1 MTHTRAPFCTAL
13 FVAASLLS
21 CLPLFAQPAPRHI
34 GRVNDSSYHHLL
46 VSGGPTQQNLAIAA
60 RESRALL
67 RLSEHNLGLLANFG
81 MADLVPAMPRP
92 ASAAG
97 SKPLDGQPL
106 AKMTD
111 AGRKVDWAVGLGT
124 GPLAPNT
131 FPAKY
136 SLNVNATPDCIN
148 DYVVYGTNVK
158 GKTGGQANVI
168 GINNLYSGSN
178 PTGFCGT
185 TPTIDFAYN
194 GSTASGTVLTSPQL
208 SMDGTKIVYVESASG
223 SSIFHILTWKAG
235 DGSSATNSV
244 APTKSGSC
252 VTGGNCLVSLTYSS
266 TATTTFASPW
276 VDYTSDKAYVASDDG
291 TVYRLSCAFLCALN
305 TTPTIDWTYSLPV
318 AGTGGPKATPS
329 GPVYDPVTGNLIVS
343 DQLGEVWSL
352 KDSDSGPSLN
362 GVVMVGGGGCTTAN
376 PPGRTGTGNK
386 CTASGLSYGVPDSPL
401 VDISTAKIYAVSG
414 NNGVTGASAVIVQMD
429 ELLTN
434 PVTVNL
440 GVGSA
445 GNTTS
450 NADLHDGAFDNDYI
464 NGSHSHGHLFTCG
477 TDTAVTYPDH
487 YWIGFANYP
496 TMDSGIQG
504 KLVRE
509 YSFGVPCS
517 PYTEFW
523 NPNVNLNGVKGE
535 HDILVSSLI
544 GGSHIN
550 SGTGWIVTDDIT
562 QGTVT
567 GVNAVNYPGGTSGVI
582 ADNVSTEAQASSF
595 YFGTLGPSSQG
606 TCATTNCAVKLTQTS
621 LQ

>member
-67 RLSEHNLGLLANFG
+67 RLSEHNMALLANFG

-97 SKPLDGQPL
+97 RKPLDGQPL

-111 AGRKVDWAVGLGT
+111 AGRKVDWAVDLGT

-131 FPAKY
+131 FAAKY

-148 DYVVYGTNVK
+148 DYAVYGTNVT

-194 GSTASGTVLTSPQL
+194 G
-208 SMDGTKIVYVESASG
+208 M
-223 SSIFHILTWKAG
+223 
-235 DGSSATNSV
+235 
-244 APTKSGSC
+244 
-252 VTGGNCLVSLTYSS
+252 
-266 TATTTFASPW
+266 
-276 VDYTSDKAYVASDDG
+276 
-291 TVYRLSCAFLCALN
+291 
-305 TTPTIDWTYSLPV
+305 
-318 AGTGGPKATPS
+318 
-329 GPVYDPVTGNLIVS
+329 
-343 DQLGEVWSL
+343 
-352 KDSDSGPSLN
+352 
-362 GVVMVGGGGCTTAN
+362 
-376 PPGRTGTGNK
+376 
-386 CTASGLSYGVPDSPL
+386 
-401 VDISTAKIYAVSG
+401 
-414 NNGVTGASAVIVQMD
+414 
-429 ELLTN
+429 
-434 PVTVNL
+434 
-440 GVGSA
+440 
-445 GNTTS
+445 
-450 NADLHDGAFDNDYI
+450 HDGAFDDRYI
-464 NGSHSHGHLFTCG
+464 NGDGAHGHLFTCG
-477 TDTAVTYPDH
+477 TDTAFTYPDH
-487 YWIGFANYP
+487 YWIGFSNYP
-496 TMDSGIQG
+496 TMDTGIQG
-504 KLVRE
+504 MLVRE

-535 HDILVSSLI
+535 HDILASSLI
-544 GGSHIN
+544 GGSQIRT
-550 SGTGWIVTDDIT
+550 GTGWIATDDIT
-562 QGTVT
+562 QGTVI

-582 ADNVSTEAQASSF
+582 ADNISTEAQASSF